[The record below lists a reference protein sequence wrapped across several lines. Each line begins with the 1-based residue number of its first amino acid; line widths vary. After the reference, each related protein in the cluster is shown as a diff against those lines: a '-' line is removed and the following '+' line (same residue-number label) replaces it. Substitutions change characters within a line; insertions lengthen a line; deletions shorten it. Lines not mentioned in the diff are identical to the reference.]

1 MQNKFA
7 FFANFAETI
16 RAALPAERQ
25 AEAYQAICEY
35 GIYGTLPEDPMLKSM
50 CLMFFSLPHRGAPVG
65 NKNAQKKQ
73 IETKNSTQNNSKQ
86 IKQFETNRTIQK
98 EKKKNTPLD
107 PQEENNKNIYTP
119 VFLAEDIP
127 LEGKTS
133 KKPKLKFS
141 EVYDWETLFDYW
153 EQNKK
158 GGKYKNSESRNRQLA
173 KLKQLT
179 GDDLEFAK
187 RAITF
192 AVDNNYQGFTNGS
205 RLFYQELVPKPPE
218 NKISPEI
225 LEEIESWE
233 YKPENLNNPNE
244 IEFYR
249 KLNAEGA

>member
-107 PQEENNKNIYTP
+107 PQEEKNKNIYTP
-119 VFLAEDIP
+119 TLLMESCPQGDSSPQKKFEKPTVEEVRRYC
-127 LEGKTS
+127 LERENGVD
-133 KKPKLKFS
+133 S
-141 EVYDWETLFDYW
+141 ERWFD
-153 EQNKK
+153 
-158 GGKYKNSESRNRQLA
+158 
-173 KLKQLT
+173 
-179 GDDLEFAK
+179 
-187 RAITF
+187 
-192 AVDNNYQGFTNGS
+192 
-205 RLFYQELVPKPPE
+205 FYQSKGWRVGSQPMKDWKAAVRTWERRNDYRNQPE
-218 NKISPEI
+218 KQNDDDFYKK
-225 LEEIESWE
+225 LEA
-233 YKPENLNNPNE
+233 L
-244 IEFYR
+244 
-249 KLNAEGA
+249 

>member
-1 MQNKFA
+1 MQNKFS

-16 RAALPAERQ
+16 RESLSEEQQPF
-25 AEAYQAICEY
+25 AYQAICEY
-35 GIYGTLPEDPMLKSM
+35 GIYGILPEDPVLKVI
-50 CLMFFSLPHRGAPVG
+50 CLMAFSRPQRGAPMG

-73 IETKNSTQNNSKQ
+73 IESNNSIQNNSKQ
-86 IKQFETNRTIQK
+86 LNSNKTKETK
-98 EKKKNTPLD
+98 EKEEKKNTPLN

-119 VFLAEDIP
+119 VFLGEDIP

-179 GDDLEFAK
+179 GGDLEFAK